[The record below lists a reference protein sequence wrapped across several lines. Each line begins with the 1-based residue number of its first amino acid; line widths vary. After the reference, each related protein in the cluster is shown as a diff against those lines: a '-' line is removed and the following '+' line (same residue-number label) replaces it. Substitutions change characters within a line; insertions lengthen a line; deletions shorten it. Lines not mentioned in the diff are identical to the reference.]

1 MPFSLCLPSYPS
13 VHLSICTSIRPSIHH
28 PSIHPPIRPSVH
40 PSIHPSVHPS
50 VRPSIHP
57 SVSPF
62 YRFLCSLSICWCLCL
77 CILTISHRLLSILA
91 CYCQCNYTHIYIIL
105 SGLCVSFHRSLAI
118 PMSILHYLPP
128 SPSLSF
134 LSSYVMLSR
143 GTASF
148 LNLSQNPSA
157 HMHNQSEL
165 PQSYCTIQLCL
176 FWPIWFPPIYL
187 TIFSSNRNLS
197 KEV

>member
-1 MPFSLCLPSYPS
+1 MPFSLCLSSYPS
-13 VHLSICTSIRPSIHH
+13 VHLYI
-28 PSIHPPIRPSVH
+28 H
-40 PSIHPSVHPS
+40 PSIHPSL
-50 VRPSIHP
+50 
-57 SVSPF
+57 PF

-91 CYCQCNYTHIYIIL
+91 CYCQYNIYIHIIL

-157 HMHNQSEL
+157 HLHNQSEL

-176 FWPIWFPPIYL
+176 FWPIWFHLIYL
-187 TIFSSNRNLS
+187 TVFSSNCNLCHLCPCPL
-197 KEV
+197 VY